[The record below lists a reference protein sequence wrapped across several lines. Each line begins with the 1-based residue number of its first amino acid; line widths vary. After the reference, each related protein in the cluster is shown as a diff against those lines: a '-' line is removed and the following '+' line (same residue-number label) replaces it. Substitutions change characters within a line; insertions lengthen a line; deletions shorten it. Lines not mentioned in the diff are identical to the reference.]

1 MNQNESFISKMYT
14 QHHGRLVN
22 YIVGIIN
29 KREDAE
35 NLAQDVWV
43 RVLTSDR
50 EMQSETVVSYL
61 FTIAGNLCRDY
72 LRRVYCQRGYMEE
85 AMYTVQDKASTT
97 PETEMFADELSRME
111 YRRVEGLPAQRR
123 AIYIKSR
130 FEEKPVDDI
139 ACEMRL
145 SKRTVENHL
154 RMGRRDIRDFLA
166 AIA

>member
-1 MNQNESFISKMYT
+1 MNQNENFISEMYI
-14 QHHGRLVN
+14 QHHGRLIN
-22 YIVGIIN
+22 YIAGIIN

-50 EMQSETVVSYL
+50 EMQPETGLSYL

-72 LRRVYCQRGYMEE
+72 LRRVYRQRGYMEE
-85 AMYTVQDKASTT
+85 ALFTVQDKASTT
-97 PETEMFADELSRME
+97 PETEMFADELGRME
-111 YRRVEGLPAQRR
+111 YRRVQGLPAQRR
-123 AIYIKSR
+123 AIYIMSR
-130 FEEKPVDDI
+130 YEEKTVDDI
-139 ACEMRL
+139 AGNMNL

-154 RMGRRDIRDFLA
+154 RLGRRDVREFLT